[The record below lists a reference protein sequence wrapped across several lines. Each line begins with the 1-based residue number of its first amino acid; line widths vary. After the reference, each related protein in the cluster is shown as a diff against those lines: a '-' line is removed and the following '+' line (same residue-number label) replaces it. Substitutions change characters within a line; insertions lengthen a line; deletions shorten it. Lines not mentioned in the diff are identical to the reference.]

1 MYSFDSRIR
10 YSEVDFHKKLTLAG
24 VVNYFQD
31 CSTFQSEDL
40 GVGIDVIAREHRA
53 WLLNSWQIEIKRLPD
68 LFETITTGTWA
79 YDFKGFYAYRNFIMK
94 DASNEVCAVANSI
107 WVYVDTATGH
117 PVRITPE
124 AAAPYGEEEK
134 YPMDYAGRKVPVPD
148 KLTAKTPFDVVSAN
162 IDTNNHVN
170 NGQYILMA
178 EEYLPEGFEVSE
190 LRVEYRNAARLG
202 DRIYPRVSYEDRL
215 CTVVLED
222 ENQKIYAVLAF
233 TGK

>member
-1 MYSFDSRIR
+1 MY
-10 YSEVDFHKKLTLAG
+10 
-24 VVNYFQD
+24 VN
-31 CSTFQSEDL
+31 TE
-40 GVGIDVIAREHRA
+40 
-53 WLLNSWQIEIKRLPD
+53 
-68 LFETITTGTWA
+68 
-79 YDFKGFYAYRNFIMK
+79 
-94 DASNEVCAVANSI
+94 
-107 WVYVDTATGH
+107 TGH
-117 PVRITPE
+117 PVKIEPE
-124 AAAPYGEEEK
+124 AVAPYGNEPK

-148 KLTAKTPFDVVSAN
+148 ALTDMTPFDVVSAN

-170 NGQYILMA
+170 NGQYILMG

-202 DRIYPRVSYEDRL
+202 DKIYPRVSYEDKL